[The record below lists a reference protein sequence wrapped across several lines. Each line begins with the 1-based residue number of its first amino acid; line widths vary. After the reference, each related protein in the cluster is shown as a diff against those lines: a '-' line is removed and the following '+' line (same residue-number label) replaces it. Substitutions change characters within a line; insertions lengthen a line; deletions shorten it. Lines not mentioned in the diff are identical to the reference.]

1 MGRFFQKN
9 LSSNSHCLERA
20 QLQQSFPVGNGT
32 GPYSVLRFRL
42 RGVRPVMEYCY
53 IGGDSFLLSFRRIT
67 FPFTPDQLTSFL
79 LVTPEGKRGGGKKGG
94 GTSAGGMQ
102 DSRVLDRS
110 ILSLG

>member
-20 QLQQSFPVGNGT
+20 QLQQSFPVRNGT
-32 GPYSVLRFRL
+32 GQCSVLRFRL

-53 IGGDSFLLSFRRIT
+53 IGGVSFLLSFRRIT

-79 LVTPEGKRGGGKKGG
+79 LVTPEGKRGGEEGVCDLRWGNTG
-94 GTSAGGMQ
+94 
-102 DSRVLDRS
+102 
-110 ILSLG
+110 

>member
-1 MGRFFQKN
+1 MFGKV
-9 LSSNSHCLERA
+9 

-42 RGVRPVMEYCY
+42 KGVRTVMEYY
-53 IGGDSFLLSFRRIT
+53 YSGGNSFLLSIRRIT

-79 LVTPEGKRGGGKKGG
+79 LVTPEGKRGGKKGCVS
-94 GTSAGGMQ
+94 SAGGIQ